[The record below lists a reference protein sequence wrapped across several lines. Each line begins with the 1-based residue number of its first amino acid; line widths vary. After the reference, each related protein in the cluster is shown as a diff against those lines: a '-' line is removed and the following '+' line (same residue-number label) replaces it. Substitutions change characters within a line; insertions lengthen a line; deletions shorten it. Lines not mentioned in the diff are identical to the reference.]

1 MAAKVAD
8 QGQGESDCSHPDRK
22 SKRSTPRGGSRK
34 KVQFHKPNYFWDGG
48 EKNITA
54 ITAPGI
60 RGGKEREV
68 VVVEEQE
75 AAGRRREVP
84 NKSSIIKVIKHV
96 CSHKQIE

>member
-1 MAAKVAD
+1 M
-8 QGQGESDCSHPDRK
+8 QPPRQEIEEEH
-22 SKRSTPRGGSRK
+22 SKGGLRK

-54 ITAPGI
+54 ITAPGM
-60 RGGKEREV
+60 RGGKEKEREVV

-84 NKSSIIKVIKHV
+84 NKTSIIKVIKHV